1 MDLVIAVTLCNCTI
15 SIACLALAYW
25 LWGCRR
31 QAIAL
36 GQWCDRR
43 AIDCDRLEAVPA
55 AIATGRA
62 RLDRLQQLYQRQLA
76 TLDRLRAI
84 GLFIGIVRSISFGRR

>member
-1 MDLVIAVTLCNCTI
+1 MDLVIAVILCNCTI
-15 SIACLALAYW
+15 SIACLAIAYW
-25 LWGCRR
+25 LWGFRR

-43 AIDCDRLEAVPA
+43 SSDCDRLAAVPA
-55 AIATGRA
+55 SIAHNRA
-62 RLDRLQQLYQRQLA
+62 QLDRLQQLYQQQLA

-84 GLFIGIVRSISFGRR
+84 GLFIGIARSIAFGRR